1 MSADVTVAAG
11 TVTLAN
17 DVLEV
22 VLAHHPDGPV
32 RVLRLGAPGAAA
44 PDLPA
49 SQPAVEVVTVDAGRT
64 PAADRVSGGTVSARL
79 RYAGHRLDRDGD
91 RQVLVVEQAEAG
103 GSLRVRLRLELW
115 DGVAAVRA
123 RVTTAVAPDGPRA
136 RRLLAVAPLALAV
149 GVGGTGDPDAL
160 EVSLADN
167 QWIGESRW
175 RTLPLRAAGVPDLRL
190 AAHGGGARG
199 TLSRASRGLWSTG
212 DAQPVG
218 VLTAPGPGGLRPAW
232 AWQVESTAGWRWE
245 VGEHLAGAYLALAG
259 PTDLDHGW
267 SHVLEPGEEHVSP
280 AVALAAGADLDAAV
294 AGLTGVRRAVRR
306 ADPDAAALP
315 VVFNDYMNT
324 LMGDPTTERVVPLVD
339 AAADAGAEVF
349 CIDAGWYD
357 DTDGWWWSVG
367 AWQPST
373 TRFPGGGL
381 PALLDRVV
389 DRGLVPGL
397 WLEPEVVGVS
407 SPVADLLPE
416 EAFLQRNGERLVEHG
431 RYHLDLR
438 HPVARAHLDETVDRL
453 VAMGVGFF
461 KLDYNVNPV
470 AGTDVG
476 ADSPAD
482 GLVGHAAAHRDWLAG
497 VLERHPGL
505 LLENCASGAMRAD
518 PELLRLLPLQSTSD
532 QQDPLAYPP
541 IAASAPLAMLPEQ
554 AGSWA
559 YPQPEMSDEGIAFT
573 LCTGMLGR
581 MYLSGRVDAMTP
593 AQRSLV
599 AEAVAA
605 HKRLR
610 ADVAAGHAR
619 WPLGVEQWESP
630 WVAAAVDA
638 ADATH
643 LTLWRRPGAGAA
655 LEVPLPQH
663 AGHDL
668 VVTTTFPTRLA
679 AWATSWDA
687 ARGVLTVEAAGDEPA
702 ARTLRLTRGA
712 PVQRARVD
720 LDRRTGPVHGG
731 ATGMLYGLVE
741 PGVPAPAL
749 LAGVRPRTVAQ
760 KSPGG
765 LQHPGGD
772 ALELLDGFLA
782 AGGQD
787 VYVYVQDALTR
798 WPYEEVGIAAYLEV
812 LRDAVRATAGHP
824 ERDRLVW
831 VPFNEPDWIWYADWS
846 PAGRDR
852 FLADWDAA
860 VAVIRAEHPGGRVAG
875 PNEADYHPR
884 RVRDVLTHAREHG
897 TLPDVVSWHELQPR
911 TTETYRSHLAH
922 LRALER
928 ELGLPH
934 APVNIDEYGNRRDMS
949 VPAALLLWV
958 EAFETTKVDADLAY
972 WTLAGNLDDHAVGA
986 ARPNAGWWL
995 LHWYAGL
1002 RGDTVVSTVPHPDV
1016 RDSLRVL
1023 AAVDDDGVATA
1034 LLGGTADDVELTVT
1048 GLTPG
1053 ARYRR
1058 RVAAVAW
1065 SGYQGVLEAPTM
1077 DADDVLTADPD
1088 GVAVLRLAG
1097 GDAAAV
1103 RRVDLLPA
1111 GPDAGTAT
1119 GAPTRLGPWQAT
1131 VGVDPDR
1138 VVAGELVRHGDD
1150 PQHYHGTGPVSVL
1163 ALEPGRGSVTFE
1175 VTVPTAGAHAV
1186 GLGYGTAGVP
1196 ARAELRVDG
1205 AAPVVLDL
1213 PATLEPRYTARAD
1226 VVVPLAAGTR
1236 TVEVRAL
1243 DAALAVDHLR
1253 LRAVAP
1259 GPVRYEAVLARRGL
1273 GCRAAGAW
1281 AVAVPEGERLT
1292 FSVVAERAGA
1302 HALRVVPGDG
1312 PAGAVAGTGAGVG
1325 VLVDG
1330 RPVVGPAAAHGAGAA
1345 RAAQEGVVV
1354 TLGAGVAQVEVVAG
1368 AGGVV
1373 VAALELEPVADVVAL
1388 AVDAPG
1394 LTLHGAARPAEA
1406 GTTPGAA
1413 AAVVGLTGDGW
1424 AEVAVPGLPDGDYL
1438 ATLTV
1443 ANAHRLSGHE
1453 YNTDAVVQHLRVGQ
1467 AGAEVVVPVH
1477 HTVHDHSADEV
1488 GAVVALAAGRGPI
1501 RVGGVPGRPG
1511 PGARLLGL
1519 VLRPWLPVP
1528 APAGPAGSPEPGPT
1542 GADAGGAGG

>member
-1 MSADVTVAAG
+1 MSADLNPGTAVAAG

-17 DVLEV
+17 GVVEV
-22 VLAHHPDGPV
+22 VLAHAPDAPV
-32 RVLRLGAPGAAA
+32 RVLRLGAPGAAH
-44 PDLPA
+44 DLPP

-64 PAADRVSGGTVSARL
+64 PAADRLSGGTVSARL
-79 RYAGHRLDRDGD
+79 RYAGHRLDREGD
-91 RQVLVVEQAEAG
+91 RQVLVVDQAEEG
-103 GSLRVRLRLELW
+103 GSLRVALRLELW

-123 RVTTAVAPDGPRA
+123 RATTTVTDDAPGP

-149 GVGGTGDPDAL
+149 GAGGTGDPDAL
-160 EVSLADN
+160 EISLAAN
-167 QWIGESRW
+167 QWVGESRW
-175 RTLPLRAAGVPDLRL
+175 RTLPLRAAGVPDVRV
-190 AAHGGGARG
+190 ASHGGARG

-212 DAQPVG
+212 EAQPVG
-218 VLTAPGPGGLRPAW
+218 VLAARGGPGAW

-245 VGEHLAGAYLALAG
+245 VGEHVAGAYLALSG

-267 SHVLEPGEEHVSP
+267 SRVLEPGEEHVSP
-280 AVALAAGADLDAAV
+280 AVAVAVGTDLDAAA

-306 ADPDAAALP
+306 PHPDNAGLR

-324 LMGDPTTERVVPLVD
+324 LMGDPTTEKVRPLVD

-349 CIDAGWYD
+349 CIDCGWYD

-381 PALLDRVV
+381 QALLDHIA

-407 SPVADLLPE
+407 SPVADLLPAD
-416 EAFLQRNGERLVEHG
+416 AFLQRNGERLVEHG

-438 HPVARAHLDETVDRL
+438 HPAARAHVDEAVDRL

-476 ADSPAD
+476 SDSPAD
-482 GLVGHAAAHRDWLAG
+482 GLVGHAAAHRDWLEG
-497 VLERHPGL
+497 VLRRHPDL
-505 LLENCASGAMRAD
+505 VLENCSSGAMRAD

-581 MYLSGRVDAMTP
+581 MYLSGRVDAMSP

-610 ADVAAGHAR
+610 ADVATGHAR
-619 WPLGVEQWESP
+619 WPLGVEQWSAP

-643 LTLWRRPGAGAA
+643 LTLWRRPGAPATV
-655 LEVPLPQH
+655 EVPLPEH

-679 AWATSWDA
+679 TWAATWDA
-687 ARGVLTVEAAGDEPA
+687 DRAVLTVGAAGDEPA

-720 LDRRTGPVHGG
+720 LAERTGTVHGG

-772 ALELLDGFLA
+772 ALELLDGFVA
-782 AGGQD
+782 AGGED
-787 VYVYVQDALTR
+787 VYVYVQDALR
-798 WPYEEVGIAAYLEV
+798 QWPYEEVGIAAYLDV

-846 PAGRDR
+846 AAGRDR

-884 RVRDVLTHAREHG
+884 RVRDVLTHARDHG

-911 TTETYRSHLAH
+911 TTETYRAHLDH
-922 LRALER
+922 LRALES
-928 ELGLPH
+928 ELGLD
-934 APVNIDEYGNRRDMS
+934 ARPVTVDEYGNRRDMS
-949 VPAALLLWV
+949 VPAPLLLWA
-958 EAFETTKVDADLAY
+958 EAFESTKVDADLAY
-972 WTLAGNLDDHAVGA
+972 WTLAGNLDDQAVGA

-995 LHWYAGL
+995 LHWYASL
-1002 RGDTVVSTVPHPDV
+1002 RGETAAATVPHPGV

-1023 AAVDDDGVATA
+1023 AAVDDEGAATA
-1034 LLGGTADDVELTVT
+1034 LVGGTADDVELTVT
-1048 GLTPG
+1048 GLAPG

-1058 RVAAVAW
+1058 RVAVAAW
-1065 SGYQGVLEAPTM
+1065 SGYQGVLEQPPVE
-1077 DADDVLTADPD
+1077 ADDVLTAGPD

-1103 RRVDLLPA
+1103 RRVDLVPVGDGQHPGDA
-1111 GPDAGTAT
+1111 QDAGD
-1119 GAPTRLGPWQAT
+1119 PRGPWQVT
-1131 VGVDPDR
+1131 VGVDPAR
-1138 VVAGELVRHGDD
+1138 VTDGALVRHGDD
-1150 PQHYHGTGPVSVL
+1150 PQHYHGTGPVSVAL
-1163 ALEPGRGSVTFE
+1163 APGSGSVSFD
-1175 VTVPTAGAHAV
+1175 VLVPAAGRHAV

-1196 ARAELRVDG
+1196 GRAELRVDG
-1205 AAPVVLDL
+1205 GAPVALDL
-1213 PATLEPRYTARAD
+1213 PATLEPRYTGRAD
-1226 VVVPLAAGTR
+1226 VVLPLTAGAH
-1236 TVEVRAL
+1236 TVEVRGAG
-1243 DAALAVDHLR
+1243 DTALAVDHLR
-1253 LRAVAP
+1253 VRAVPP
-1259 GPVRYEAVLARRGL
+1259 GAVRYDAVLARRSA
-1273 GCRAAGAW
+1273 GCRTAGAW
-1281 AVAVPEGERLT
+1281 AVAVPPGERLT
-1292 FSVVAERAGA
+1292 FFVVAERAGA
-1302 HALRVVPGDG
+1302 HAVRVVRA
-1312 PAGAVAGTGAGVG
+1312 AGGTGPGGAPQGTAAPT

-1330 RPVVGPAAAHGAGAA
+1330 RPVPD
-1345 RAAQEGVVV
+1345 GVAVA
-1354 TLGAGVAQVEVVAG
+1354 LSAGVAQVDVVAG
-1368 AGGVV
+1368 GGPLA
-1373 VAALELEPVADVVAL
+1373 VAALAVEPTGDAPAL
-1388 AVDAPG
+1388 AAGAADLALRGGARLAPG
-1394 LTLHGAARPAEA
+1394 AL
-1406 GTTPGAA
+1406 
-1413 AAVVGLTGDGW
+1413 AAVVGLTGDG
-1424 AEVAVPGLPDGDYL
+1424 AASLDVADLPAGDYL
-1438 ATLTV
+1438 VTLSA

-1467 AGAEVVVPVH
+1467 AGSGVVVPVH
-1477 HTVHDHSADEV
+1477 HTVHDDAPDEV
-1488 GAVVALAAGRGPI
+1488 GAVVALAPGAGPLV
-1501 RVGGVPGRPG
+1501 VGGAPGRPG
-1511 PGARLLGL
+1511 PGARL
-1519 VLRPWLPVP
+1519 VAVAVRPWLSP
-1528 APAGPAGSPEPGPT
+1528 APGPSPEPAPT
-1542 GADAGGAGG
+1542 GADAGGAHG